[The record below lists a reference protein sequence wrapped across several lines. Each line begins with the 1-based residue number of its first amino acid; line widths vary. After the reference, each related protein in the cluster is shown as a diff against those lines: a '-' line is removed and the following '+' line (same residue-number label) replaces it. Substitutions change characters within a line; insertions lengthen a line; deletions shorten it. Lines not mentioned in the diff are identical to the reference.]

1 MPQTHHKIDYLEYQV
16 TDLEASKAFFSAV
29 FDWGFVDYGP
39 DYAAFT
45 NAGLDGGLTR
55 ADKASRTDNGAALTV
70 FYSADLEATEVA
82 IQEAGGQISKPIFT
96 FPGGRRFHFIE
107 PGGNEFAVWSE

>member
-1 MPQTHHKIDYLEYQV
+1 MPTHHKIDYLEYQV

-45 NAGLDGGLTR
+45 N
-55 ADKASRTDNGAALTV
+55 
-70 FYSADLEATEVA
+70 
-82 IQEAGGQISKPIFT
+82 
-96 FPGGRRFHFIE
+96 
-107 PGGNEFAVWSE
+107 